1 MQKEIVELV
10 KINSDRANLYGKL
23 AAMYKIQSMIQ
34 KEITELERKLDLD
47 DKQE

>member
-10 KINSDRANLYGKL
+10 KINADRANLYGKL
-23 AAMYKIQSMIQ
+23 AAMYKIQSLIQ
-34 KEITELERKLDLD
+34 KEINKLERELDLD